1 MTIFHFYIWMDI
13 LTIVAMLPSCH
24 HLLLGPFPAF
34 IKCSENLHVFFLIA
48 FWVAIIGW
56 CFSVVCVGWQRK
68 PHEITETLIASAAD
82 VSRISSSMAHSWMRM
97 GTHLLCVPK
106 TQLSQRIRDHFQNK
120 ACANNEEGTVN
131 VSLYVKRE
139 ESHLFMAVVV
149 MVEVF
154 CTFVIIGP
162 SLISRGLLPCSVEVT
177 STVCKS

>member
-1 MTIFHFYIWMDI
+1 MGCHETVMTIFHFYIWMDI

-82 VSRISSSMAHSWMRM
+82 VSRISSTMAHSWMRM

-131 VSLYVKRE
+131 VSLYVNGGRN
-139 ESHLFMAVVV
+139 L
-149 MVEVF
+149 
-154 CTFVIIGP
+154 TF
-162 SLISRGLLPCSVEVT
+162 SWLWL
-177 STVCKS
+177 